1 MDTATVQ
8 RFIDGM
14 KYESE
19 RTGPPDG
26 FPSLPD
32 VPAGRYTDPAF
43 LKLESDLMWHRS
55 WLYACHVDELPE
67 PGSFLLWKKTG
78 TPILIVRGKDN
89 VIRAFYNTCRHRGGP
104 LVKTPCGKVD
114 GLVCGYHGWTYA
126 LDGTLVNLRDKRDF
140 PGLDM
145 TSRALIGMRC

>member
-1 MDTATVQ
+1 MDSSTVQ

-14 KYESE
+14 KYEAE
-19 RTGPPDG
+19 RTAPPDG

-78 TPILIVRGKDN
+78 TPIPSNDVWL
-89 VIRAFYNTCRHRGGP
+89 A
-104 LVKTPCGKVD
+104 
-114 GLVCGYHGWTYA
+114 A
-126 LDGTLVNLRDKRDF
+126 LSWQHSLPILSRDHHFDAV
-140 PGLDM
+140 PGIQ
-145 TSRALIGMRC
+145 RIAW